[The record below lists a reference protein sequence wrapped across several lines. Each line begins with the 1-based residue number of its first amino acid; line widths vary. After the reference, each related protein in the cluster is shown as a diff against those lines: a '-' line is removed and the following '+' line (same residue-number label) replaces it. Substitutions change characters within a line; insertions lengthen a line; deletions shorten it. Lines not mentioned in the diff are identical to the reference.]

1 MLTKEEVR
9 NLLTQLESENI
20 ERTRAFDK
28 ADKMGQAISAF
39 ANDLSG
45 RGKSGYLFLGVEND
59 GKISG
64 KRIDDEQ
71 LTSLGGLKT
80 DGALLPPP
88 AMAMEVFHF
97 DEGDV
102 VVVEVFPS
110 AYPPIRYR
118 GQAWVRIGARKALA
132 SDEDLHVFAERRMAA
147 GVRFEEQPCMAA
159 RLEDLDV
166 DIFRNHYLP
175 QAIKAEIIDDDV
187 RSVKEQMSALRF
199 YDRRKD
205 APTNLGMLLF
215 GKHPEM
221 YIPSAYLQY
230 VKYGAEDNGG
240 AILTE
245 HAYKGPLIKTIVE
258 LDAFVKVGVS
268 ASRPVKISAL
278 QEKMICDYPDWS
290 MRELLLN
297 AIIHRDYQIGNAP
310 IKFYEYS
317 NRIEITNPGGLF
329 GQANP
334 ENFPYVNDYRNP
346 LLAEAMKIMGYVNKY
361 NRGISKI
368 KKEMEENG
376 NPNPIFDVNKLTE
389 FRVTL
394 RPSVGGIKTI
404 NAKSGTING
413 GINGEVGTINGK
425 SGEINAKRG
434 EINGGINGKSGEIN
448 AKRGEIKIYSA
459 ICDNPGIKRERLLLL
474 TKIPL
479 RTIDRNVK
487 RLTDAKKIEYRGSKR
502 TGGWFPRT

>member
-1 MLTKEEVR
+1 MLTKEEVKI
-9 NLLTQLESENI
+9 LLTQLESENI

-28 ADKMGQAISAF
+28 AEKMGQAISAF
-39 ANDLSG
+39 ANDVNG

-88 AMAMEVFHF
+88 AMAIEVFHF
-97 DEGDV
+97 DEGDI

-110 AYPPIRYR
+110 SYPPIKFR

-132 SDEDLHVFAERRMAA
+132 SDEDLHILTERRMAA
-147 GVRFEEQPCMAA
+147 GMRFEEQPCLAA
-159 RLEDLDV
+159 QFNDMDI

-175 QAIKAEIIDDDV
+175 QAVKSEVIDEDTRD
-187 RSVKEQMSALRF
+187 VKEQMAALRF
-199 YDRRKD
+199 YDRNKE

-215 GKHPEM
+215 GKHPEL

-230 VKYGAEDNGG
+230 VKFGAEDNGG
-240 AILTE
+240 TILTE
-245 HAYKGPLIKTIVE
+245 HAYKGPLIKTIIE
-258 LDAFVKVGVS
+258 LDAFVKVGIS

-278 QEKMICDYPDWS
+278 QEKTICNYPDWS

-329 GQANP
+329 GQAKP
-334 ENFPYVNDYRNP
+334 DNFPYVNDYRNP
-346 LLAEAMKIMGYVNKY
+346 LLAEAMKVMGYVNKY
-361 NRGISKI
+361 NRGIAKI

-394 RPSVGGIKTI
+394 RPAIGE
-404 NAKSGTING
+404 
-413 GINGEVGTINGK
+413 INGE
-425 SGEINAKRG
+425 SGEING
-434 EINGGINGKSGEIN
+434 EM
-448 AKRGEIKIYSA
+448 KIYSA
-459 ICDNPGIKRERLLLL
+459 ICKNPGIKREKLFLL
-474 TKIPL
+474 TEIPL
-479 RTIDRNVK
+479 RTIDRIVK
-487 RLTDAKKIEYRGSKR
+487 RLKDAKKIEYRGSKR
-502 TGGWFPRT
+502 IGGWFVRT